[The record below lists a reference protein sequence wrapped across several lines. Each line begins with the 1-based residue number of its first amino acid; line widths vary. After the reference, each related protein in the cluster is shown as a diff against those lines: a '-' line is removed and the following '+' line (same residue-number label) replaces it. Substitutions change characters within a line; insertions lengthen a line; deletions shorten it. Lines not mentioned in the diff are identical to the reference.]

1 MSVMPS
7 DKSEPIRI
15 TGSRFVGGS
24 VVLVDLIKSV
34 GIDIYTTFESD
45 ASLCKA
51 CATRVNVE
59 DSVATLMCLPVEK
72 PEGVLA
78 ALSR

>member
-1 MSVMPS
+1 MPS

-34 GIDIYTTFESD
+34 GIDIYTTSESD

-59 DSVATLMCLPVEK
+59 DSVANLMCLPVEK
-72 PEGVLA
+72 TRGYIGGLKS
-78 ALSR
+78 LRL

>member
-1 MSVMPS
+1 MRGRAAP
-7 DKSEPIRI
+7 PHPRI
-15 TGSRFVGGS
+15 YRVPP
-24 VVLVDLIKSV
+24 VPVDLIKSV
-34 GIDIYTTFESD
+34 GSDIYTTSESD

-59 DSVATLMCLPVEK
+59 DSVANLMCLPVEK
-72 PEGVLA
+72 PDGILA

>member
-1 MSVMPS
+1 MSA
-7 DKSEPIRI
+7 DKISVNRI

-34 GIDIYTTFESD
+34 GIDIYTTSESD

-51 CATRVNVE
+51 CTMRVNVE
-59 DSVATLMCLPVEK
+59 DSVANLMCLPVKK
-72 PEGVLA
+72 PEGIFA

>member
-1 MSVMPS
+1 MPS

-24 VVLVDLIKSV
+24 VVLVDLFKSV
-34 GIDIYTTFESD
+34 GTTSESD
-45 ASLCKA
+45 ALLCKA

-59 DSVATLMCLPVEK
+59 DSVANLMCLPVEK
-72 PEGVLA
+72 TRGYIGGLKS
-78 ALSR
+78 LGL